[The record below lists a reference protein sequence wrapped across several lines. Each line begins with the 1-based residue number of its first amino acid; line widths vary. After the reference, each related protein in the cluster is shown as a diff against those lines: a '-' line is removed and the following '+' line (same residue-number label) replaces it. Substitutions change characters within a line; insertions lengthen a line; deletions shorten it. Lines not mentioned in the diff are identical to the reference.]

1 MPRYFGTDG
10 VRGKAGEELSAELAF
25 KLGRAAG
32 QAFSPRKVLLARD
45 TRLSGPAL
53 AYACS
58 AGLAASGREV
68 HLGGVLPS
76 PAVSHLVA
84 RGTFD
89 LGAVISA
96 SHNPPEDNGVKFYG
110 PTGMKLSPEEEQ
122 MIEQILDSCR
132 SGSEL
137 GQVTRYTD
145 AESHYSQLLREA
157 VGGLNLSGVRV
168 ALDCAHGATAPLAP
182 ELFRSLG
189 ATVSVIGGEPDGSRI
204 NATGATHT
212 SALGELVR
220 AEGADIGIAYDGDGD
235 RSVFVDSTGELV
247 EGDRLMAALAPYLLA
262 WGELTCPA
270 VVFTVLGNLGAEQYL
285 TGRGFTVVR
294 VPVGDRHV
302 AQAMGEQE
310 IDLGGEPSGHIVFRR
325 HSATG
330 DGILTS
336 LLVLSAL
343 RQAGCDLRTLTRDV
357 RLLSQVRVDIAVA
370 DHLTVLQRPEVQAA
384 IHAAESSL
392 NGAGRLLV
400 RPSGT
405 QHLIRIMAEG
415 PDERG
420 LQELTNTLTR
430 AIHASR
436 PDSTTS

>member
-1 MPRYFGTDG
+1 MAKYFGTDG
-10 VRGKAGEELSAELAF
+10 VRGKAGQELSAELAF

-32 QAFSPRKVLLARD
+32 RAFSPRKVLLARD

-53 AYACS
+53 SYACA
-58 AGLAASGREV
+58 AGLAASGSDV

-96 SHNPPEDNGVKFYG
+96 SHNPPQDNGVKFYG

-122 MIEQILDSCR
+122 NIEHLLDGCR
-132 SGSEL
+132 CGSEL
-137 GQVTRYTD
+137 GQVSRYAD
-145 AESHYSQLLREA
+145 AEHHYAQLLREA
-157 VGGLNLSGVRV
+157 VGDLRLAGLRV
-168 ALDCAHGATAPLAP
+168 ALDCAHGATASIAP
-182 ELFRSLG
+182 NVFRALG

-212 SALGELVR
+212 SALCELVR
-220 AEGADIGIAYDGDGD
+220 AEGAELGVAYDGDGD
-235 RSVFVDSTGELV
+235 RSVFVDSAGELV
-247 EGDRLMAALAPYLLA
+247 EGDRLMAALAPHLLS

-285 TGRGFTVVR
+285 AGRGFTVVR

-302 AQAMGEQE
+302 AQAMGEQG

-325 HSATG
+325 HTATG

-336 LLVLSAL
+336 LLVLAAL
-343 RQAGCDLRTLTRDV
+343 CRAGCDLRTLARDV
-357 RLLSQVRVDIAVA
+357 SLFPQVRVDIPVA
-370 DHLTVLQRPEVQAA
+370 DHLTALQHPEVQAA
-384 IHAAESSL
+384 IRAAETSL
-392 NGAGRLLV
+392 DGAGRLLV

-415 PDERG
+415 PDERA
-420 LQELTNTLTR
+420 LREITHTLAC
-430 AIHASR
+430 AIQAPH

>member
-1 MPRYFGTDG
+1 MPKYFGTDG
-10 VRGKAGEELSAELAF
+10 VRGKAGTELSAELAF

-53 AYACS
+53 SYACA
-58 AGLAASGREV
+58 AGLAASGSDV

-122 MIEQILDSCR
+122 NIELLLDGCR

-137 GQVTRYTD
+137 GRVTRYTD
-145 AESHYSQLLREA
+145 AEHHYAQLLREA
-157 VGGLNLSGVRV
+157 AADLRLSGVRV

-182 ELFRSLG
+182 EFFRSLG

-212 SALGELVR
+212 GPLAELVR
-220 AEGADIGIAYDGDGD
+220 AEGADVGVAYDGDGD
-235 RSVFVDSTGELV
+235 RCVLVDAAGELV
-247 EGDRLMAALAPYLLA
+247 EGDRLMAALAPHLLA

-285 TGRGFTVVR
+285 AGRGFTVVR

-302 AQAMGEQE
+302 AQAMGEQG

-325 HSATG
+325 HTATG

-336 LLVLSAL
+336 LLVLAAL
-343 RQAGCDLRTLTRDV
+343 RRADCDLRRLTCEV
-357 RLLSQVRVDIAVA
+357 ECLPQVRADVPVA
-370 DHLTVLQRPEVQAA
+370 DQVTALQRPQVQAA
-384 IHAAESSL
+384 IRAAENSL
-392 NGAGRLLV
+392 DGAGRLLV

-415 PDERG
+415 PDEPQLRR
-420 LQELTNTLTR
+420 LTQ
-430 AIHASR
+430 AIA
-436 PDSTTS
+436 DAIA